1 MPLAASIFYGI
12 ASVEPAA
19 MSGAACGAA
28 AIVLAT
34 TYGVVRPWTR
44 LAAMDLLRQ

>member
-1 MPLAASIFYGI
+1 LAI
-12 ASVEPAA
+12 A
-19 MSGAACGAA
+19 GAAVGAA
-28 AIVLAT
+28 AIVVLT